1 MDTEFKNNNIDE
13 FWIEDQVYSWVKLS
27 KEKEVITSTQE
38 NNNSENDKDSD
49 DENIVVNEKKEDVVN
64 FNTQTDFTH
73 NSFVFDNQHGFS
85 HTKKK
90 KLSDNKIKILTNDN
104 KEQTVEHSEL
114 SQFFKIKVKV
124 VTNHKVLQREILCR
138 VKDRVSDFRNTL
150 KKNIKDQYYMHYII
164 FVNSEACTWENKSV
178 LFNTLNQN
186 KCDKTGNVLFT
197 DNIQV
202 LLIKDDDLQSV
213 RLFNKVNYVATDI
226 AYFNGVHCSREV
238 YVFGFS
244 LMGFKPNY
252 SKDEPKELKGKV
264 RFENGKRKET
274 VTFTIKSDTLKQY
287 SYFFEKPINVK
298 LNEQQTMSVIEIE
311 GEFYE
316 LKNQDEFLVGD
327 DGTYFYLASENYN
340 VFASQF
346 YF

>member
-1 MDTEFKNNNIDE
+1 
-13 FWIEDQVYSWVKLS
+13 
-27 KEKEVITSTQE
+27 
-38 NNNSENDKDSD
+38 
-49 DENIVVNEKKEDVVN
+49 
-64 FNTQTDFTH
+64 
-73 NSFVFDNQHGFS
+73 
-85 HTKKK
+85 
-90 KLSDNKIKILTNDN
+90 
-104 KEQTVEHSEL
+104 
-114 SQFFKIKVKV
+114 
-124 VTNHKVLQREILCR
+124 
-138 VKDRVSDFRNTL
+138 
-150 KKNIKDQYYMHYII
+150 
-164 FVNSEACTWENKSV
+164 
-178 LFNTLNQN
+178 
-186 KCDKTGNVLFT
+186 
-197 DNIQV
+197 
-202 LLIKDDDLQSV
+202 
-213 RLFNKVNYVATDI
+213 
-226 AYFNGVHCSREV
+226 
-238 YVFGFS
+238 
-244 LMGFKPNY
+244 MGFKPNY